1 VYEDVEGLKISTPNC
16 NASSYPWNAQQE
28 VLYADLTSTADAYY
42 PSSPMAVDLSNIDT
56 AVDSDTLAQAVADRI
71 VNSDEYQSFLVHNCS
86 CILSYFDTDSSTGW
100 TAWQV
105 LSSIGRLLFKFT
117 PFRPIMSY

>member
-1 VYEDVEGLKISTPNC
+1 VYEDVEGLTISTPNC
-16 NASSYPWNAQQE
+16 KSSSYPWNAQQE
-28 VLYADLTSTADAYY
+28 VLYADLTSTADAFY

-56 AVDSDTLAQAVADRI
+56 TADSDTLAQSVADRI
-71 VNSDEYQSFLVHNCS
+71 VNSDEYHSFLGNNCP
-86 CILSYFDTDSSTGW
+86 CILTWFDTDSW
-100 TAWQV
+100 TVWPA